1 LQAGANAQHS
11 AYPGWWY
18 YNAGALMIAAGRTEE
33 GKRALEEALL
43 QPDTLMS
50 HHFARLAIA
59 AVTPQ

>member
-1 LQAGANAQHS
+1 
-11 AYPGWWY
+11 
-18 YNAGALMIAAGRTEE
+18 MIAAGRTEE